1 MAPAAA
7 GVATAPTGR
16 VRPARF
22 GTPARDCTTLAPVSG
37 EPDDETLMQAFAGG
51 DAAAFET
58 LYRRHRTML
67 IAFLMRSLGRR
78 DQAEDCFQ
86 EVWSRVIGARAS
98 FRAEARF
105 STWLLQIANNL
116 MVDRFRRQ
124 RPELPI
130 DEVAEAALGED
141 PALPGPE
148 ATLAQFQRQRQLR
161 TAIAA
166 LPPEQRHA
174 VLLRLDREL
183 SLEEIGRITG
193 VGRETVKSRLR
204 YGLDKLREL
213 LA

>member
-1 MAPAAA
+1 MAADAAAA
-7 GVATAPTGR
+7 GRP
-16 VRPARF
+16 RPAGR
-22 GTPARDCTTLAPVSG
+22 GQAARVCITLAAVSS

-51 DAAAFET
+51 DAAAFGV

-86 EVWSRVIGARAS
+86 EVWSRVIAARAGY
-98 FRAEARF
+98 RADARF
-105 STWLLQIANNL
+105 STWLLQIAHNL

-124 RPELPI
+124 RPELAL
-130 DEVAEAALGED
+130 DDVAEAALGED

-148 ATLAQFQRQRQLR
+148 ATLSAFQRQRQLR
-161 TAIAA
+161 MAIAA
-166 LPPEQRHA
+166 LPPEQRDA
-174 VLLRLDREL
+174 VLLRLDQEL
-183 SLEEIGRITG
+183 SLEQIGQVTG

-204 YGLDKLREL
+204 YGLDKLKEL

>member
-1 MAPAAA
+1 
-7 GVATAPTGR
+7 
-16 VRPARF
+16 
-22 GTPARDCTTLAPVSG
+22 VSS
-37 EPDDETLMQAFAGG
+37 EPDDESLMQAFAGG
-51 DAAAFET
+51 DAAAFEV

-86 EVWSRVIGARAS
+86 EVWSRVVSARAGY
-98 FRAEARF
+98 RAEARF
-105 STWLLQIANNL
+105 STWLLQIAHNL
-116 MVDRFRRQ
+116 VVDRFRRQ
-124 RPELPI
+124 RPEVAI

-148 ATLAQFQRQRQLR
+148 ATLSAFERQRQLR
-161 TAIAA
+161 AAIAA

-174 VLLRLDREL
+174 VLLRLDQEL
-183 SLEEIGRITG
+183 SLEAIGQVTG

-213 LA
+213 LT